1 MAVTSIWPI
10 SSQIGAVIKY
20 ACNPEK
26 TVESVRDEIA
36 QLHQINN
43 VVQYTAND
51 MKTERREFVS
61 GINCDETKA
70 AETFISTKEY
80 WGKTG
85 GRLCYHGYQSFA
97 KDETTAETA
106 HAIGVELAKR
116 LWGDRFEVLVATH
129 CNTGC
134 YHNHFVLNS
143 VSFLD
148 GYKFCNSPADYQQ
161 MRGESDRLCIEYGL
175 SVIPDPHGRG
185 KNYSER
191 QAEKNGKPVIRGTIR
206 QDIDDAITA
215 SADGKEF
222 IRAMEEKGY
231 EFKFTSDKGT
241 RLKWPSVKPPDSPR
255 FFRLERLGEQ
265 YSLGAILER
274 LYETPYRD
282 VPFPEADQKAVSRLR
297 RAYHGEIEKR
307 KATGIY
313 ALYLRYC
320 YELRIIQR
328 YPASAKR
335 VSFFMREDLAKLSK
349 LDEQALF
356 LGRTGIQ
363 TIEELTAHKEAAQT
377 QVESLSGERKA
388 LRNELKRCLRQND
401 FAGGDAVKA
410 QIASI
415 SAQMKM
421 VGKEFSLCEDI
432 EERSGR
438 IVRDLDAIEQTQN
451 PKEMEEQQHEL
462 LRRRGRTGRQDDAGR
477 N

>member
-10 SSQIGAVIKY
+10 SSQIGVVIKY

-61 GINCDETKA
+61 GINCDEAMA
-70 AETFISTKEY
+70 AETFISSKQY

-97 KDETTAETA
+97 KGETTAETA

-116 LWGDRFEVLVATH
+116 LWGDRFEVLIATH

-134 YHNHFVLNS
+134 YHNHFVINS

-161 MRGESDRLCIEYGL
+161 MREESDRLCIEYCL

-185 KNYSER
+185 KNYSEW

-231 EFKFTSDKGT
+231 EFKFTADKGT
-241 RLKWPSVKPPDSPR
+241 RLKWPSVRPPDSPR

-274 LYETPYRD
+274 LNEAPYRN
-282 VPFPEADQKAVSRLR
+282 VPFPEVDREAVSRLR
-297 RAYHGEIEKR
+297 RAYRGEIKKR

-320 YELRIIQR
+320 YELRIFQR
-328 YPASAKR
+328 YPASVKR
-335 VSFFMREDLAKLSK
+335 ASFFMREDLTK
-349 LDEQALF
+349 LDKLDAQAFF
-356 LGRTGIQ
+356 LGRAGIK
-363 TIEELTAHKEAAQT
+363 TIDELTAYKGSVTAQIET
-377 QVESLSGERKA
+377 LTATRTA
-388 LRNELKRCLRQND
+388 LRNEMRRLQRQN
-401 FAGGDAVKA
+401 AYGAANEVRAKMTGVSR
-410 QIASI
+410 QITQFRNEI
-415 SAQMKM
+415 D
-421 VGKEFSLCEDI
+421 LCEGI

-438 IVRDLDAIEQTQN
+438 IVSELDAIEKAQEI
-451 PKEMEEQQHEL
+451 KEMEEQHEL
-462 LRRRGRTGRQDDAGR
+462 LR
-477 N
+477 